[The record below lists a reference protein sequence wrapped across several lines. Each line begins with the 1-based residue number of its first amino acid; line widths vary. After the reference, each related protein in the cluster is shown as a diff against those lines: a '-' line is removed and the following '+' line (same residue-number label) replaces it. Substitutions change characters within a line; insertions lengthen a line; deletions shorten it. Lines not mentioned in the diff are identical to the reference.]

1 MQTLGQMIA
10 QLGISFQGNQLNTC
24 KLNIYH
30 FHHRK
35 IQHKILAR
43 KIESITDNWL
53 ALEDEDDDS
62 DEEEEKS
69 ATLTNLFEE
78 YDDDDNTDVDSGEE
92 LDHIF
97 DFFQSAAVFLIVFD
111 IVFAFVFEIVFD
123 IVRVFD
129 IVFLIVLTMLRQFSK
144 LSHCSKDA

>member
-35 IQHKILAR
+35 IQHNFLAR

-111 IVFAFVFEIVFD
+111 IVFVFVFEIVFD
-123 IVRVFD
+123 IVCVFD
-129 IVFLIVLTMLRQFSK
+129 IVFIIVLTMLRQFSK

>member
-43 KIESITDNWL
+43 KIESITENWL

-111 IVFAFVFEIVFD
+111 IVFVFVFEIVFD

>member
-111 IVFAFVFEIVFD
+111 IVFVFVFEIVFD